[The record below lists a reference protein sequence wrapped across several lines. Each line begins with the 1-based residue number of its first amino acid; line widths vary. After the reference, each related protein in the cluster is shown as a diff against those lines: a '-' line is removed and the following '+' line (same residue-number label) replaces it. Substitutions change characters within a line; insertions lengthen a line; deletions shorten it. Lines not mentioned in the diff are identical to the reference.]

1 MKDHKEK
8 KEPLPLRISGRLF
21 DEIDAEAKEK
31 DVSRTEIAEYRLQH
45 YATPL
50 TPALMYELQNNAN
63 MKYEE
68 LKDNQPEKAIEIQ
81 RKAME
86 LWKLLK

>member
-1 MKDHKEK
+1 MKNKKEK
-8 KEPLPLRISGRLF
+8 RVPFSMKMIERLF

>member
-1 MKDHKEK
+1 MNV
-8 KEPLPLRISGRLF
+8 PQNLF
-21 DEIDAEAKEK
+21 DEIDNEAKGK
-31 DVSRTEIAEYRLQH
+31 GVNRTDVAVYRLQH

-50 TPALMYELQNNAN
+50 TPALMYELQNDAN
-63 MKYEE
+63 KKYEE